1 MDEIVEITKIKTPPL
16 GIYPKAS
23 GVCVCGRLALQAS
36 DEVLHFL
43 WQHDPDGG
51 RDGLV
56 EVAGHGEETRDGDKA
71 DDGRDGGGD
80 ACADGAGVELEPE
93 AGLFGFSEGG
103 SEGLSSGLP
112 GSSEGLSE
120 GASAGSSGWPAES
133 SAPRVKPT
141 LTGSW
146 SEARNGESS

>member
-16 GIYPKAS
+16 GIYPEAS

-71 DDGRDGGGD
+71 DDDRDGGGD
-80 ACADGAGVELEPE
+80 ACADGAG
-93 AGLFGFSEGG
+93 AGARARAGGRLIRLFRRMIGG
-103 SEGLSSGLP
+103 LVLWLTWLIGGL
-112 GSSEGLSE
+112 
-120 GASAGSSGWPAES
+120 
-133 SAPRVKPT
+133 V
-141 LTGSW
+141 
-146 SEARNGESS
+146 